1 MSKWL
6 LMAKQALVKFIKIMD
21 YRNGMLFRWVER
33 YNEEGIDGLQNKR
46 KPGNPLVKYSKRKEL
61 TEIEQLEYENMLLRI

>member
-46 KPGNPLVKYSKRKEL
+46 NPV
-61 TEIEQLEYENMLLRI
+61 IH